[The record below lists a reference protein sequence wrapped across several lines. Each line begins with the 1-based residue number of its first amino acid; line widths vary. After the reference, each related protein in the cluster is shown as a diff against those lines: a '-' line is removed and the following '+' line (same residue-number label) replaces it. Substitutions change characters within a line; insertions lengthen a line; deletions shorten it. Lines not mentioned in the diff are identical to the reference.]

1 MKGVKVNEM
10 SLKENRQKEKAN
22 GEVEKER
29 RNGIEKKFRGVRED
43 KGKKKKE
50 KRFWGLCGFLKLPQF
65 LLIYRNYSY

>member
-43 KGKKKKE
+43 KGKKKRREEILGIMWLFKIATI
-50 KRFWGLCGFLKLPQF
+50 LTDL
-65 LLIYRNYSY
+65 